1 MTAVLVS
8 PSRDSAARPLTHRLA
23 ARIGGALTAWADRPF
38 APEPRHTDRVAR
50 MESARDTAARTLPQ
64 LPR

>member
-8 PSRDSAARPLTHRLA
+8 TYRPLTHRLA
-23 ARIGGALTAWADRPF
+23 LRIGQALTAWGDRPLGH
-38 APEPRHTDRVAR
+38 APYDAERVSR
-50 MESARDTAARTLPQ
+50 IETARDSAARTLPQ

>member
-8 PSRDSAARPLTHRLA
+8 TYRPVSHRLA
-23 ARIGGALTAWADRPF
+23 LRIGQALTAWGDRPLRREPHDADRI
-38 APEPRHTDRVAR
+38 AR
-50 MESARDTAARTLPQ
+50 IESARDSAARTLPQ

>member
-8 PSRDSAARPLTHRLA
+8 TYRPLTHRVA
-23 ARIGGALTAWADRPF
+23 ARVGRALTAWADRPLAR
-38 APEPRHTDRVAR
+38 APHDVDRVELIER
-50 MESARDTAARTLPQ
+50 TRDTAARTLPQ

>member
-8 PSRDSAARPLTHRLA
+8 TYRPLTHRVALRLGRALTAWGDRPLRRAPFDAERVARIETARDSAAR
-23 ARIGGALTAWADRPF
+23 I
-38 APEPRHTDRVAR
+38 
-50 MESARDTAARTLPQ
+50 LPQ

>member
-8 PSRDSAARPLTHRLA
+8 TYRPLTHRVAL
-23 ARIGGALTAWADRPF
+23 RLGRALTAWGDRPL
-38 APEPRHTDRVAR
+38 AREAHHADRVALVER
-50 MESARDTAARTLPQ
+50 TRHDATRTLPQ

>member
-8 PSRDSAARPLTHRLA
+8 TYRPLTHRLA
-23 ARIGGALTAWADRPF
+23 LRIGRALTAWGARPLCR
-38 APEPRHTDRVAR
+38 EPYDAERVAR
-50 MESARDTAARTLPQ
+50 IETARDSAARILPQ

>member
-8 PSRDSAARPLTHRLA
+8 TYRPLTHRVALRLGRALTAWGDRPLRHAPFDAERVARIESARDSAAR
-23 ARIGGALTAWADRPF
+23 
-38 APEPRHTDRVAR
+38 V
-50 MESARDTAARTLPQ
+50 LPQ

>member
-8 PSRDSAARPLTHRLA
+8 SYRPLTHRVAL
-23 ARIGGALTAWADRPF
+23 RLGRALTAWADRPTGR
-38 APEPRHTDRVAR
+38 APHDAERVAR
-50 MESARDTAARTLPQ
+50 IESARDSAARTLPQ

>member
-8 PSRDSAARPLTHRLA
+8 AYRPLSHRLA
-23 ARIGGALTAWADRPF
+23 LRAGRALTAWGARPL
-38 APEPRHTDRVAR
+38 AREPHHAARVAR
-50 MESARDTAARTLPQ
+50 IEGSREAAARTLPQ

>member
-8 PSRDSAARPLTHRLA
+8 TYRPLTHRVAL
-23 ARIGGALTAWADRPF
+23 RVGRALTAWGARPL
-38 APEPRHTDRVAR
+38 AREPHHADRVAR
-50 MESARDTAARTLPQ
+50 LERTRDAAARTLPQ

>member
-8 PSRDSAARPLTHRLA
+8 SYRPFTHRVAVRLG
-23 ARIGGALTAWADRPF
+23 RALTAWGDRPLSR
-38 APEPRHTDRVAR
+38 APFDAERVAR
-50 MESARDTAARTLPQ
+50 IESAREAAAHTLPQ